1 MSTYKTIFSGRLE
14 FGSSRSFEQVL
25 KMYHHRNENY
35 YRNDILLN
43 EEEVFEETTHA
54 LDVPR
59 FISPESSEKSWK
71 NTINLLKYIN
81 EFAIAGN
88 LRAWIISEGK
98 LVEQFLIEPDSDK
111 IAVQAY
117 LKGRE
122 LVKCEGMEGE
132 AKKALTKAIEKFER
146 HALAYE
152 RRGYVNFMLKN
163 YDDAIY
169 DFSKS
174 IDINP
179 NNSEPYLGRAKIQI
193 IKGDLKAAISDLDM
207 TIKKSIPHQSI
218 YWDARRLKGELHL
231 QLKDTKAAVTELRM
245 FTKRFFKPDDP
256 NFKRRKNAFSNYGK
270 ALFQEEQ
277 YAESVDA
284 FSTTIELEEDKDEPD
299 FIAEQF
305 FNRGLARQK
314 VGESGFVN
322 DFKEAAELGCKKA
335 AELLEEL
342 V

>member
-14 FGSSRSFEQVL
+14 FGSSRSYEQVL
-25 KMYHHRNENY
+25 KMYQHRNENY
-35 YRNDILLN
+35 YRNDILLS
-43 EEEVFEETTHA
+43 EEEVFEDSTHA
-54 LDVPR
+54 LVVPR
-59 FISPESSEKSWK
+59 FISPQSTEKSWK

-98 LVEQFLIEPDSDK
+98 LVEQFLIEPHSDK

-163 YDDAIY
+163 YDDALY

-179 NNSEPYLGRAKIQI
+179 NNSEPYFGRAKVQV
-193 IKGDLKAAISDLDM
+193 KKENLQAAISDFELA
-207 TIKKSIPHQSI
+207 IKKSIPHQSI

-231 QLKDTKAAVTELRM
+231 ELKEPKAAIFELRL

-256 NFKRRKNAFSNYGK
+256 NFKRRKYAFSNYGK
-270 ALFQEEQ
+270 ALFQEKQ
-277 YAESVDA
+277 FAESVNA
-284 FSTTIELEEDKDEPD
+284 FSTTIELEEGKDEPD
-299 FIAEQF
+299 FKAEQF
-305 FNRGLARQK
+305 LNRGLARQK

-335 AELLEEL
+335 AELLDEL